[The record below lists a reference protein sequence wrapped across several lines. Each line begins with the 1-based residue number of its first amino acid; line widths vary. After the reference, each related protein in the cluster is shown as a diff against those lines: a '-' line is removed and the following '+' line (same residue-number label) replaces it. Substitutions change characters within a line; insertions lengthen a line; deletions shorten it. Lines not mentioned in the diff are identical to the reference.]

1 MVASNSFFN
10 FWYVPT
16 HIMSNANEVIHCL
29 ENFLMSTNTWLR
41 PFHNDGGIFLILWF
55 TEHGQIL
62 LSSVSQELHGYLL
75 PPNLGILLVEI
86 HGQTWG
92 CSLFCP
98 VCWGPTRE
106 VNLFRL
112 SFFQESFTVVDLSSS
127 IDSYRYLSFLPP
139 FLPGHIFYRG
149 CCAHGPLR
157 HHSTILP

>member
-1 MVASNSFFN
+1 MPMKLSTVWKIFLWALILGWGLSTMMVAS
-10 FWYVPT
+10 
-16 HIMSNANEVIHCL
+16 
-29 ENFLMSTNTWLR
+29 
-41 PFHNDGGIFLILWF
+41 
-55 TEHGQIL
+55 
-62 LSSVSQELHGYLL
+62 SSSCGSPSMVRSYSAVLSQELHGYLL